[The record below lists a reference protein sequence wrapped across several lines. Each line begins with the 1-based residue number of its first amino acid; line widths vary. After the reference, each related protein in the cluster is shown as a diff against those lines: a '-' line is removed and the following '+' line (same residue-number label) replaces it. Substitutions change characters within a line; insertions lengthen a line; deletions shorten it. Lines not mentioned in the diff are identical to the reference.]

1 MLVLASLVQGFA
13 TLNALSG
20 FVVVRLYLTPMR
32 PCLDVTIWDASP
44 WCWLLRAYLSPFPLH
59 AMICFSC
66 LFVPPVGFL
75 CIFTHLLM
83 CSCISLACQCVVYAS
98 TQWGYGHSIQ
108 TYIVPRGHHLLFAFL
123 FVCFLACLIAFLFL
137 CLPCLSCLFVLCLS
151 HMLFAS
157 FPSITC
163 LLVSCLCLCMY
174 THGVKMLGAR
184 AQSPGRKQKG
194 REGEHVEISQVVVFS
209 RFKSLVYP
217 FGYVL
222 F

>member
-1 MLVLASLVQGFA
+1 MMLVASCVPFSFSAPCDDMLFMLVCATRWLSMHLHTLAYVF
-13 TLNALSG
+13 
-20 FVVVRLYLTPMR
+20 M
-32 PCLDVTIWDASP
+32 
-44 WCWLLRAYLSPFPLH
+44 H
-59 AMICFSC
+59 KSC
-66 LFVPPVGFL
+66 LPVCRLCFNTMRLWTFNPNLHCPSWTPP
-75 CIFTHLLM
+75 
-83 CSCISLACQCVVYAS
+83 
-98 TQWGYGHSIQ
+98 
-108 TYIVPRGHHLLFAFL
+108 

-184 AQSPGRKQKG
+184 AQSPRRKQKG